1 VSTAANK
8 AVAARLFECFS
19 AGDLPGV
26 LDLLTEDA
34 TWWLAGKAGQLPVVG
49 TRTKAQMARLFQA
62 MLDRLEGPLR
72 MTIKSCIAEDD
83 KVAVEAESLGTLKN
97 GRTYNQEYHMLV
109 TVRGGKISAVREY
122 LDTLHVQSVWYQP

>member
-1 VSTAANK
+1 VSTDANK
-8 AVAARLFECFS
+8 AVAARLFERFT

-34 TWWLAGKAGQLPVVG
+34 TWWLPGKPGQLPVVG

-72 MTIKSCIAEDD
+72 MTIKGGIAEGD
-83 KVAVEAESLGTLKN
+83 KVAMEVESLGTLKN
-97 GRTYNQEYHMLV
+97 GRTYNQEYHMLI
-109 TVRGGKISAVREY
+109 TVRDGKISAVREY